1 MRVQIIGV
9 GVVGSAQAYLASH
22 LGHEVIGVDHHRT
35 EFEHAK
41 MVTDIEADVALTFI
55 CTPERAV
62 PGVVEDI
69 VERHVKGLCIIKSAV
84 PIRTTQ
90 RLTEKRRIHICHNP
104 EFLRESSAFEDV
116 LHPSVVVIG
125 ECCAKHGQL
134 LRDFYRPLGA
144 PIMVTEPTVS
154 ETVKLTLNAY
164 LSTLITFWNQI
175 DKITASLGI
184 STEEVAAITKLN
196 PRVSEYGTAFF
207 GSPFGGKC
215 LPKDLDQLIE
225 GSNQLG
231 VKPELLELIKDFNE
245 KLTDGHAV

>member
-9 GVVGSAQAYLASH
+9 GAVGSAQAFLASH
-22 LGHEVIGVDHHRT
+22 LGHEVIGFDHHRT
-35 EFEHAK
+35 EFEHAR
-41 MVTDIEADVALTFI
+41 MVKDIEREVSLTFI

-62 PGVVEDI
+62 PSVIADLVEK
-69 VERHVKGLCIIKSAV
+69 RVKGVYAVKSTV
-84 PIRTTQ
+84 PPRTAEGLMEEH
-90 RLTEKRRIHICHNP
+90 RVHICSNP
-104 EFLRESSAFEDV
+104 EFLRETSAFEDI

-125 ECCAKHGQL
+125 ECCATHGKV

-144 PIMVTEPTVS
+144 PIVVTEPTVS

-175 DKITASLGI
+175 DQITASLGV
-184 STEEVAAITKLN
+184 STDQVASIVKLN

-225 GSNQLG
+225 SAGQLG
-231 VKPELLELIKDFNE
+231 IQPKLLESIKDFNQ
-245 KLTDGHAV
+245 KLSDAHPV